1 MKRPDP
7 PAGSHRSARRFRP
20 AVLGGMV
27 LTMGLTVLSP
37 ASHGAALPSG
47 DRPSGDPVRSCASL
61 TELTFIDGTRV
72 TSAGEAPGTPAICHV
87 RLTVPES
94 VNIAVSLPAHGWN
107 GRFQGVGG
115 GGYAG
120 VLTPPDDAAK
130 AGYAAAATDTGHTGS
145 PVSGAWAWS
154 PTGMKQNLITDFAR
168 RSVHEMTV
176 KGKAVTGAYY
186 GKAPHHSYWNGCS
199 TGGRQGLMEAQR
211 HPEDYDGILSAAPA
225 INWDRFIP
233 SELWPQVVMRESGHV
248 VSSCTFEAV
257 NKAVVAACDGK
268 DGVRDGIV
276 DPRTCRFDP
285 SKLIG
290 KQTSCGTI
298 TAQDAAVVKKIWEG
312 PRRQN
317 GSFLWYGL
325 TPGTSFAGLA
335 GSTPTGQAAPFPIT
349 TDWFAYWLAKNPDFD
364 WHSVTTADFADWF
377 DRSRAEY
384 HDVIGTDDPDLG
396 AFRDGGGKLILWHG
410 WADQL
415 IFPQGTIDYFQRVA
429 AEMGGKARAERFAR
443 LFMAPGVEHCAGGPG
458 AAPVDPLAALVKWVE
473 QGDAPKTLLGRNAD
487 ITRPLCR
494 WPAVPRYTGHGST
507 SDAANFRCAAAYDP
521 QRR

>member
-1 MKRPDP
+1 M
-7 PAGSHRSARRFRP
+7 SA
-20 AVLGGMV
+20 L
-27 LTMGLTVLSP
+27 LTGLALTIGLTAMSPTGQAASP
-37 ASHGAALPSG
+37 ASGE
-47 DRPSGDPVRSCASL
+47 PVRSCASL
-61 TELTFIDGTRV
+61 PELTFADGTRV
-72 TSAGEAPGTPAICHV
+72 TGAEETDAICHV
-87 RLTVPES
+87 RLLVPGS

-120 VLTPPDDAAK
+120 VLTPPDAAAR

-145 PVSGAWAWS
+145 PLSGAWAWS
-154 PTGMKQNLITDFAR
+154 PTGMKQDLITDFAE

-176 KGKAVTGAYY
+176 KGKAVTRAYY
-186 GKAPHHSYWNGCS
+186 GTAPDHSYWNGCS

-233 SELWPQVVMRESGHV
+233 AELWPQVVMRESGHV

-257 NKAVVAACDGK
+257 NKAVVAACDGQ
-268 DGVRDGIV
+268 DGVTDGIV

-290 KQTSCGTI
+290 TTTPCGTV
-298 TAQDAAVVKKIWEG
+298 TAEDAAVVKKIWQG
-312 PRRQN
+312 PRRKN

-335 GSTPTGQAAPFPIT
+335 GSTSTGQAAPFPIT
-349 TDWFAYWLAKNPDFD
+349 ADWFTYWLAKNPDFD
-364 WHSVTTADFADWF
+364 WRTVTTAGFADWF
-377 DRSRAEY
+377 DRSRTEY
-384 HDVIGTDDPDLG
+384 HDVIGTDDPDLR
-396 AFRDGGGKLILWHG
+396 AFRDGGGKLVLWHG

-415 IFPQGTIDYFQRVA
+415 IFPQGTIDYYQRVA
-429 AEMGGKARAERFAR
+429 ARMGGLDRTERFAR
-443 LFMAPGVEHCAGGPG
+443 LFMAPGVAHCSGGPG

-473 QGDAPKTLLGRNAD
+473 EGKAPNTLAGANGEL
-487 ITRPLCR
+487 TRPLCR
-494 WPAVPRYTGHGST
+494 WPSVPRYTGHGST
-507 SDAANFRCAAAYDP
+507 SDAANFRCAAAYGP